1 MCFFDK
7 IICKCLE
14 IPDDPTDEEIL
25 EVVSNLIGINPDE
38 FICEDVRDD
47 GSMLSVQNVLDDSIM
62 LILMQKKNVLVSTNP
77 FVENHE
83 IA

>member
-1 MCFFDK
+1 M
-7 IICKCLE
+7 
-14 IPDDPTDEEIL
+14 
-25 EVVSNLIGINPDE
+25 SNLIGINPDE

>member
-1 MCFFDK
+1 MSLFAK
-7 IICKCLE
+7 M
-14 IPDDPTDEEIL
+14 
-25 EVVSNLIGINPDE
+25 S
-38 FICEDVRDD
+38 VRDD